1 MAQAPLLRIENLHKS
16 FGDLEV
22 LKGVSLDVAQGE
34 VVALIG
40 ASGSGKTTMLRC
52 INVLEEFEQGT
63 IALDG
68 EPIGYA
74 VQGSVRRRLP
84 ERVVAAQRARISM
97 VFQSYNLF
105 PHLTAAENVALGQQ
119 HVRRIGRREA
129 RVAAEHWLTRVGLAH
144 RIDHYPYQLSGG
156 QQQRVAIARALAMEP
171 RLLLFDEVTSALDP
185 ELVEEVLGV
194 MQDLAASGMTMVVV
208 SHELLFVHDVAH
220 RAVFMDGG
228 RIAAQGPPA
237 ELFRNPENAR
247 LQSFLGRF
255 RAVFG

>member
-1 MAQAPLLRIENLHKS
+1 MPDSPLLRIDNLHKS
-16 FGDLEV
+16 FGELEV
-22 LKGVSLDVAQGE
+22 LKGISLDVAQGE

-63 IALDG
+63 ITLDG
-68 EPIGYA
+68 EAIGYSGT
-74 VQGSVRRRLP
+74 GSARRRLP
-84 ERVVAAQRARISM
+84 ERTVAAQRARISM
-97 VFQSYNLF
+97 VFQQYNLF
-105 PHLTAAENVALGQQ
+105 PHLTAAQNVMLGLE
-119 HVRRIGRREA
+119 HVRRSGRQQAREA
-129 RVAAEHWLTRVGLAH
+129 AAHWLNRVGLSH

-171 RLLLFDEVTSALDP
+171 RLVLFDEVTSALDP

-208 SHELLFVHDVAH
+208 SHELLFVRDVAH
-220 RAVFMDGG
+220 RAVFMDAG
-228 RIAAQGPPA
+228 RIALAGPPA
-237 ELFRNPENAR
+237 ELFRNPENPR
-247 LQSFLGRF
+247 LAAFLGRF

>member
-1 MAQAPLLRIENLHKS
+1 MLFRS
-16 FGDLEV
+16 
-22 LKGVSLDVAQGE
+22 
-34 VVALIG
+34 
-40 ASGSGKTTMLRC
+40 SGKSTLLRC
-52 INVLEEFEQGT
+52 INLLEPVD
-63 IALDG
+63 DG
-68 EPIGYA
+68 EIFLSGADGVVDIAEPGLDPDPI
-74 VQGSVRRRLP
+74 RRR
-84 ERVVAAQRARISM
+84 IGM